1 MPDLIDPLRPARRD
15 DAATIAAYHRRCW
28 QTSFRSITDPEVL
41 AYVEQSSMDDLIALW
56 HQRMADDSP
65 QRVVVATDSADQA
78 IGHVMVDGAELV
90 HLFIDPD
97 HHREGW
103 GRVLLEIGEAM
114 IRENGHRVAELDHA
128 KKVKGGHLKL
138 NLRLPSGT
146 PLGGFAPGKG
156 ELASELKGELRLRGR
171 LGHLVAHLQRCRSP
185 VGDTKPSTF
194 CARVAS
200 ADLQRVRP
208 LGLRARSLPY
218 SGLRLF
224 PSAPGSSHLQ
234 N

>member
-28 QTSFRSITDPEVL
+28 QTSFRSITDLEVL

-65 QRVVVATDSADQA
+65 QRVVVATDSSDQA

-114 IRENGHRVAELDHA
+114 IRENGHRVAELHTMVGNTPAITLYEATGWVVTDDHITNELPNGSSF
-128 KKVKGGHLKL
+128 VEHV
-138 NLRLPSGT
+138 LRKDL
-146 PLGGFAPGKG
+146 
-156 ELASELKGELRLRGR
+156 
-171 LGHLVAHLQRCRSP
+171 
-185 VGDTKPSTF
+185 GDTPT
-194 CARVAS
+194 R
-200 ADLQRVRP
+200 
-208 LGLRARSLPY
+208 
-218 SGLRLF
+218 
-224 PSAPGSSHLQ
+224 
-234 N
+234 